1 MSISIL
7 GAGAFGTAMAV
18 TLSKGREDV
27 MLWGRDAA
35 ALQEMEKT
43 RENLRY
49 LQGIDI
55 PKTVTLIHDVKA
67 ALASDIIC
75 LSVPMQQL
83 SNVLLACGTDLNGK
97 TLVACCKGIDLMTSE
112 GPTALIKKH
121 APTAKA
127 AVLTGPSFAHDI
139 AKGLPTALTLACS
152 DPTVR
157 QSCQD
162 RLSTS
167 SLRIY
172 TSGDVIGAELGG
184 ALKNVIAIACGA
196 TIGAGYGDSARAALM
211 TRGYAEMCRI
221 ANTLGAKEST
231 LSGLSGF
238 GDLSLTCMSAG
249 SRNFSY
255 GLALGCGCSFDPS
268 VTVEGVATAKA
279 VLHHP
284 KLQGADMPITRLV
297 HHLST
302 GDVNVKEAMQELMSR
317 PQKEE

>member
-1 MSISIL
+1 
-7 GAGAFGTAMAV
+7 
-18 TLSKGREDV
+18 
-27 MLWGRDAA
+27 
-35 ALQEMEKT
+35 
-43 RENLRY
+43 
-49 LQGIDI
+49 
-55 PKTVTLIHDVKA
+55 
-67 ALASDIIC
+67 
-75 LSVPMQQL
+75 
-83 SNVLLACGTDLNGK
+83 
-97 TLVACCKGIDLMTSE
+97 
-112 GPTALIKKH
+112 
-121 APTAKA
+121 
-127 AVLTGPSFAHDI
+127 
-139 AKGLPTALTLACS
+139 
-152 DPTVR
+152 
-157 QSCQD
+157 
-162 RLSTS
+162 
-167 SLRIY
+167 
-172 TSGDVIGAELGG
+172 VIGAELGG

-238 GDLSLTCMSAG
+238 GDLSLTCMSEG

-255 GLALGCGCSFDPS
+255 GLALGGGRSFDPS

-284 KLQGADMPITRLV
+284 NLQGEDMPITRLV